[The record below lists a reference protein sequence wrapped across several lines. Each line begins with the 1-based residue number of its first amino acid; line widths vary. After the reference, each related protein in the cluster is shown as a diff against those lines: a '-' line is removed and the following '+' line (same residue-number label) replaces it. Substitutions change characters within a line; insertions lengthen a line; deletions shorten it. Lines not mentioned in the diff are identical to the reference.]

1 MTSIARQTCHYVMDK
16 LTLQH
21 TVNATSNNQYQ
32 DIDKMLPCLYKY
44 IK

>member
-16 LTLQH
+16 PDTTTH
-21 TVNATSNNQYQ
+21 NATSNNQYQ